1 MPHLETF
8 HQTSDGEKLYLQA
21 WEPET
26 PRKGAV
32 LIVHGLGEHSGR
44 YAHFAAYLNQS
55 GYAVYTFDGRGHG
68 KSSLPSPTA
77 YFASVEDYLKDI
89 DDLFHKMKKY
99 VEGVPCFIFGHSM
112 GGGLVTQ
119 YVLNYQPALNGV
131 LLSGSALLP
140 GDDISPFLI
149 KISTF
154 MSKVAP
160 KLRAVKLDS
169 SHLSHDPEV
178 MQKYNADELVYSKG
192 IPARTGAELIAM
204 MNTIQANMT
213 KFDAPVLIMHGTEDH
228 LTNIKGSE
236 MLYEKASSIDK
247 TLKLY
252 EGFYHEILNEVEKET
267 VMKDIVDWM
276 NNRLTNA

>member
-8 HQTSDGEKLYLQA
+8 HQTSDGKKLYLQG

-44 YAHFAAYLNQS
+44 YAHFATYLNQA

-77 YFASVEDYLKDI
+77 YFESVGDYLKDI
-89 DDLFHKMKKY
+89 DDLFLKMKKY
-99 VEGVPCFIFGHSM
+99 VDGAPCFLFGHSM

-119 YVLNYQPALNGV
+119 YVLNYQPALAGV

-149 KISTF
+149 KISAF
-154 MSKVAP
+154 VSKVAP
-160 KLRAVKLDS
+160 KLRVVKLDS

-178 MQKYNADELVYSKG
+178 MQKYNADELVYTKG

-204 MNTIQANMT
+204 MDAIQANMP

-236 MLYEKASSIDK
+236 MLYEKASSADK

-276 NNRLTNA
+276 NSRLTNA